1 MEPIT
6 NLCILFAVIIIVILV
21 FCNKTIARIKKEQI
35 AKAKKIEEKNLRN
48 WHLFLS
54 SLEAHEKEKIHQLI
68 TKKNKDFIKAQQI
81 FETRNFEAVED
92 INWAHRKFKEANLW
106 EFLSQFEEIKPKGEA

>member
-68 TKKNKDFIKAQQI
+68 TKKIRISSKLNK
-81 FETRNFEAVED
+81 
-92 INWAHRKFKEANLW
+92 
-106 EFLSQFEEIKPKGEA
+106 FLKPEILKL